1 MFGIL
6 SLAYVVRQDVKQ
18 LHSSGSSGSPAS
30 VASSRKESGLPLSGP
45 AAGGGGIKPVLRGII
60 PVSSDAR
67 GTHSPAD
74 SVSEITAGR
83 EMDNLKISAA
93 TVSTA
98 PPVAEIQP
106 CE

>member
-1 MFGIL
+1 M
-6 SLAYVVRQDVKQ
+6 KQ
-18 LHSSGSSGSPAS
+18 LNSSGSSGSPAS
-30 VASSRKESGLPLSGP
+30 VASSRKEVAPSLSAP
-45 AAGGGGIKPVLRGII
+45 AQALVHGAAKPALRGII
-60 PVSSDAR
+60 PVTSDGR

-83 EMDNLKISAA
+83 ELNALKISAA

-98 PPVAEIQP
+98 APPPTAEIQP